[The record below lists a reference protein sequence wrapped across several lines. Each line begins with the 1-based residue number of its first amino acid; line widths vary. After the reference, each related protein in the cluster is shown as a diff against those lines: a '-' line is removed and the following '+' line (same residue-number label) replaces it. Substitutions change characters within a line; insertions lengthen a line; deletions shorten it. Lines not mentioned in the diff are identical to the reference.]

1 LLLNNKISI
10 LLLKNISS
18 RPSSAAFSRPP
29 SARPLSALP
38 TFYAIKCINRKS
50 LTKTTEDLL
59 INEIKLL
66 KQIKHE
72 NIVEMYD
79 FQVNKVLFNF
89 LKFNYFPF
97 IFKVG

>member
-1 LLLNNKISI
+1 M
-10 LLLKNISS
+10 LLLKNIQS
-18 RPSSAAFSRPP
+18 RPSSAACNRPT
-29 SARPLSALP
+29 SARPTNTLP
-38 TFYAIKCINRKS
+38 TFFAIKCINRKT

-79 FQVNKVLFNF
+79 FQVNKILRHFF
-89 LKFNYFPF
+89 LLFPF
-97 IFKVG
+97 SQSGMKTIYIS